1 MGSSARVIRLYI
13 ILLLTF
19 STGCGALTNFIV
31 GASGNVLSDS
41 VDRAINNS
49 SSAKEMQCGGSE

>member
-1 MGSSARVIRLYI
+1 MIRLYI

>member
-1 MGSSARVIRLYI
+1 MIRLYI

-41 VDRAINNS
+41 VDRTINNS
-49 SSAKEMQCGGSE
+49 SAKEKQCGGSE